1 MFTVCYLDNPIMK
14 TNFKYLLLSISLI
27 WIIFTLELLEAEL
40 YIIVGIGFS
49 FGLLFLILSLL
60 KVKDFVLDIFYEIFS
75 VFAAIGWISIFSGII
90 IDFISFLS
98 YYFSLNE
105 IILNSILLS
114 AGNTVGDFFGNAS
127 LAKAGSEVMGAF
139 ASYSG
144 QLFNNYVG
152 FGLIIL
158 FGAFTGNTKFDLFA
172 QDYYQEM
179 GNEDQSIKIP
189 PPYPNYFLITVLV
202 VATIII
208 ITKII
213 YFFGNNFVLNK
224 KLTYILIPLYCG
236 FLAASCVF
244 GMLAST

>member
-1 MFTVCYLDNPIMK
+1 MLTVCYLDNPIMRTK
-14 TNFKYLLLSISLI
+14 FKYLLLAVSLT
-27 WIIFTLELLEAEL
+27 WIIVTLELLNFDL
-40 YIIVGIGFS
+40 YINLAIGLVI
-49 FGLLFLILSLL
+49 GTIFLILNLFR
-60 KVKDFVLDIFYEIFS
+60 VKEIYLEIFYEIFS
-75 VFAAIGWISIFSGII
+75 VFAAIGWISIFSGVI

-172 QDYYQEM
+172 
-179 GNEDQSIKIP
+179 
-189 PPYPNYFLITVLV
+189 
-202 VATIII
+202 
-208 ITKII
+208 
-213 YFFGNNFVLNK
+213 
-224 KLTYILIPLYCG
+224 
-236 FLAASCVF
+236 
-244 GMLAST
+244 